1 MRDLHSHILYGI
13 DDGARS
19 IEESIRLINHLYQ
32 NGVRDIM
39 LTPHYIENSKYCC
52 NNRKKRELLEIL
64 QEKCPYV
71 NLYLGNEVYIS
82 ENILQLIKNDEIMTL
97 NGSKYLL
104 IELPMN
110 NEIKN
115 LDSIIFEL
123 IRNQIIPII
132 AHPERYSY
140 VQENIHYFEEF
151 LNMGVLLQGNYES
164 LFDQYGKKARK
175 TLKKLLK
182 EDMVSFLGSDIHHAT
197 HSSHIEKLNQ
207 KLTKIVKNPK
217 RRKELLE
224 ENFLNVVHNEEI

>member
-1 MRDLHSHILYGI
+1 MMDLHSHILYGV
-13 DDGARS
+13 DDGAKN
-19 IEESIRLINHLYQ
+19 IEESIQIIDHLYQ
-32 NGVRDIM
+32 NGVRHIM

-52 NNRKKRELLEIL
+52 NNERKKEIL
-64 QEKCPYV
+64 KILQAKCPNV

-82 ENILQLIKNDEIMTL
+82 ENILELVRNHEIMTL

-123 IRNQIIPII
+123 LRNQMIPII

-140 VQENIHYFEEF
+140 VQNNIHYFDEF
-151 LNMGVLLQGNYES
+151 QNMGVLLQGNYES
-164 LFDQYGKKARK
+164 LFDQYGKTARK

-182 EDMVSFLGSDIHHAT
+182 EDAISFLGSDIHHIT
-197 HSSHIEKLNQ
+197 HPSHIDQLDKKLS
-207 KLTKIVKNPK
+207 KIVKDPCRK
-217 RRKELLE
+217 KELLE
-224 ENFLNVVHNEEI
+224 DNFLKVINNREI